1 MREKT
6 LGILLCISSALM
18 YGMNA
23 VLVKQLTLMGVTV
36 SGIMVLR
43 GLLALLLVGSWLRMR
58 GVRIFPE
65 NRHTMCLLLVHGLG
79 GAGLTMVL
87 LNLSYLYLPAGMA
100 TTIHYLYPLLVNL
113 CGFFFFRAALRPSTL
128 AVLAAV
134 VGGVALL
141 AGSGGAVN
149 GVGILLAGASSFS
162 WAFHLMFLD
171 HTSLRNQ
178 PPLRLTFW
186 QAVCSGTLGMVL
198 LPIKGD
204 NLFQGISPLT
214 LGLLLLS
221 ALCSLVVANLL
232 LNMGVCR
239 AGSALASI
247 FNVFEPVGS
256 IIFGL
261 IFLGEVPAFRQWV
274 GMAVILGGILFLLWR
289 NSQTPAAVTD

>member
-1 MREKT
+1 MKQKT
-6 LGILLCISSALM
+6 LGILFCISSALM

-36 SGIMVLR
+36 SGVVVLR
-43 GLLALLLVGSWLRMR
+43 GLLAMLMVGSWLRLR
-58 GVRIFPE
+58 GVGIFPE
-65 NRHTMCLLLVHGLG
+65 DRHTLCLLLIHGLG

-128 AVLAAV
+128 VVLAAV

-171 HTSLRNQ
+171 HTSLRDQ
-178 PPLRLTFW
+178 PPLHLTFW
-186 QAVCSGTLGMVL
+186 QAVCSGTLGVVL

-204 NLFQGISPLT
+204 NLLQGISPLT

-256 IIFGL
+256 IVFGML
-261 IFLGEVPAFRQWV
+261 FLGEVPASRQRV

-289 NSQTPAAVTD
+289 NSQTPAAAAD